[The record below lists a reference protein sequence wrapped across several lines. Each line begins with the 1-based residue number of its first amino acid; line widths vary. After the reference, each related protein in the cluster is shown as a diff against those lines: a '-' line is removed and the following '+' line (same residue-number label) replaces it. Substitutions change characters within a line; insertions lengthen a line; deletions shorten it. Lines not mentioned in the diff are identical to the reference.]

1 MGRTGLGILIV
12 CAAITVAVLIIMTM
26 PVTVTST
33 TFVAS
38 MPDAIGS
45 TQAVDVRPAVSG
57 IANVGLAFVIIVL
70 GFVCASAIQPKP
82 REPAEHRLPGC
93 V

>member
-1 MGRTGLGILIV
+1 MRTILGAIMM
-12 CAAITVAVLIIMTM
+12 CAAVVIAVIIVIQM
-26 PVTVTST
+26 PVTVSSA

-38 MPDAIGS
+38 MPDVMGNAQS
-45 TQAVDVRPAVSG
+45 VDMRPVASG
-57 IANVGLAFVIIVL
+57 IANVGVAFGVVVL

-82 REPAEHRLPGC
+82 REPDEHRLPGC